1 MKIKKVFAFTVA
13 VYAIMSC
20 NAAFAAA
27 INLKFAH
34 SGSTEHQYHIGAEEF
49 KRLVEE
55 RSNKEI
61 IVNIFPQAQ
70 LGSERDAI
78 EGVRMGTLEMTSIA
92 AAGALPSF
100 VPEMGVL
107 AMPYIL
113 QTRRQTY
120 AVLDGPFGQE
130 LNKYIAKKGL
140 INLAYWEVGFRHF
153 TNNVKPIKTPS
164 DIKGMKIRVQESKVW
179 MELMNTLG
187 GIPTPVSFGE
197 LYSALQ
203 QKVVDGQENP
213 IATIY
218 SMKYYEVQ
226 KHLSLD
232 GHTYEAA
239 AILINP
245 KFYEKL
251 DKKQRLII
259 EEAAVD
265 AGAFQRKRLEE
276 LDKERLETIKKA
288 GVTVEENPDIKAFAE
303 ATADFQK
310 NIDNVPVSL
319 VDMLKK
325 EAAKEAK

>member
-1 MKIKKVFAFTVA
+1 MKKQALVL
-13 VYAIMSC
+13 AILASILMSG

-27 INLKFAH
+27 IKVKFAH
-34 SGSTEHQYHIGAEEF
+34 GGSMEHQYHIGAEQF
-49 KRLVEE
+49 KKLVEE

-92 AAGALPSF
+92 SAGALPSF

-107 AMPYIL
+107 AVPYIL
-113 QTRRQTY
+113 TTRNQVY
-120 AVLDGPFGQE
+120 AALDGPFGQE
-130 LNKYIAKKGL
+130 LNKLIEKKGL
-140 INLAYWEVGFRHF
+140 VNLTYWEVGFRNF
-153 TNNVKPIKTPS
+153 TNNIKPIKSPA

-179 MELMNTLG
+179 MELVNTLG

-226 KHLSLD
+226 KFLTLD
-232 GHTYEAA
+232 GHAYEAA
-239 AILINP
+239 SVLINP
-245 KFYEKL
+245 KFFAKL
-251 DKKQRLII
+251 SENHQKII
-259 EEAAVD
+259 RDAAVD
-265 AGAFQRKRLEE
+265 AGKYQRKRLEE
-276 LDKERLETIKKA
+276 LDKERLGIMKAA
-288 GVTVEENPDIKAFAE
+288 GVIIEEAPDIDAFKK
-303 ATADFQK
+303 ATADFHK

-319 VDMLKK
+319 VEMMKK
-325 EAAKEAK
+325 EAAK